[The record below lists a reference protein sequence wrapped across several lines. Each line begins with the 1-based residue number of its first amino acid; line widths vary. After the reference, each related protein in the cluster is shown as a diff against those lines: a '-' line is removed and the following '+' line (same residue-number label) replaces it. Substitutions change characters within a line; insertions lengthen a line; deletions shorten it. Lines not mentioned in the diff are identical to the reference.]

1 MKAFVHKTS
10 GIRSNGKIMESESL
24 ETLCNSILVLQD
36 FRGFTP
42 EIIVSK
48 PDMDNPY
55 NEREKQCE
63 WVIEIYDEYR
73 E

>member
-10 GIRSNGKIMESESL
+10 GMCSDGKILYSENL
-24 ETLCNSILVLQD
+24 ETLCNSILDSQD
-36 FRGFTP
+36 FKGFFP

-48 PDMDNPY
+48 PKMDNPCD
-55 NEREKQCE
+55 EREKQCE
-63 WVIEIYDEYR
+63 WVIEIYDDYR